1 MTATYDKIATYTAP
15 SPQSSYTFTTI
26 SQAYTDLVLVYNGT
40 VTVTGKDI
48 RWQFNGDT
56 GGNYSYTY
64 INGNG
69 STAASGRLANS
80 SYIPSYATVGSS
92 ANPATILFHVMNYSN
107 TTTYKTALMRAS
119 DAGAEL
125 NAYVGLWRNTAAIT
139 SIKIFPNTDNFSTG
153 STFTLYG
160 IKAA

>member
-1 MTATYDKIATYTAP
+1 MASTYTPIATYTAP
-15 SPQSSYTFTTI
+15 SAQSSYTFTTI
-26 SQAYTDLVLVYNGT
+26 PSTYTDLVVVYNGT
-40 VTVTGKDI
+40 VTATGKDI

-56 GGNYSYTY
+56 GSNYSYTN

-69 STAASGRLANS
+69 STATSGRLANS
-80 SYIPSYATVGSS
+80 AYIASYATVGTS
-92 ANPATILFHVMNYSN
+92 ANPATILFNVMNYAN

-139 SIKIFPNTDNFSTG
+139 SITVFPNTDNFSTG

-160 IKAA
+160 IQAA